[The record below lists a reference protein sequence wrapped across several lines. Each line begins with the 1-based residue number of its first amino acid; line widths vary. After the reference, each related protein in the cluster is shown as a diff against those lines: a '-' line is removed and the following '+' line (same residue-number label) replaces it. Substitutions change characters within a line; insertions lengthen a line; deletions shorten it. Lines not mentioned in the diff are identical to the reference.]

1 MDSIRQRL
9 ENCFTAVFPAL
20 EKAHIDRADMASVEG
35 WDSVATV
42 TLMAV
47 IQEEFGMEFS
57 ADELGLLIS
66 FDSILNVLKNR
77 GFEV

>member
-1 MDSIRQRL
+1 MDSIQQRL

-20 EKAHIDRADMASVEG
+20 DKARIIRANMASVEG

-47 IQEEFGMEFS
+47 IQEEFGIEFD
-57 ADELGLLIS
+57 ADELDLLVS
-66 FDSILNVLKNR
+66 FDSILNVLKSK
-77 GFEV
+77 GI